1 MNNISVILA
10 EADKNIYSLT
20 EQFSNRYFRNLME
33 AAYLPEKKFILP
45 EGDPPFVSTTN
56 HMDQLSGTFWQVAK
70 SLHMFQRAD
79 LLPIRRESLFV
90 QALESLAPIDAKI
103 LLCVKDQNLMK
114 MYPNLTKEML
124 VKIGYFK
131 E

>member
-1 MNNISVILA
+1 MKNISVILA
-10 EADKNIYSLT
+10 EANKDIYSLA
-20 EQFSNRYFRNLME
+20 EHFPNSYLRNIME

-45 EGDPPFVSTTN
+45 EGDPPFVMAPN

-70 SLHMFQRAD
+70 KLNMFQRAD
-79 LLPIRRESLFV
+79 LKPIRRESLFV
-90 QALESLAPIDAKI
+90 QALESLSPVDAKI

-114 MYPNLTKEML
+114 LYPNLTKEML

-131 E
+131 